1 MSKKPIDLILKRVFQ
16 WFCKSV
22 SLQNASWFI
31 WNDSKLRISINWMQI
46 ILKPLNLKAVW
57 KPLSAVLSALS
68 FVRSCILWRHWMV
81 SSFSVTWECIEGRSL
96 RGTSAGNSLA
106 SGSGVCERVRC
117 IDVGVSVRLCMKWTD
132 GGYCFALASKKSCS
146 LADLMDSL
154 SWGGGG
160 QRTWGGRLSVI
171 GGGGAST
178 CCQYRPSFSPCS
190 SVLIW
195 SPASWSVGPF
205 YLSLVQ
211 RCLVKIKHIYLF
223 GSP

>member
-31 WNDSKLRISINWMQI
+31 WNDSKLRISINSMQI
-46 ILKPLNLKAVW
+46 IFEPLNLKAVW

-132 GGYCFALASKKSCS
+132 GGYCFALASKKK
-146 LADLMDSL
+146 LLFGWFNGFIEL
-154 SWGGGG
+154 GGVGGG

-178 CCQYRPSFSPCS
+178 CCQYRFQ
-190 SVLIW
+190 
-195 SPASWSVGPF
+195 
-205 YLSLVQ
+205 SL
-211 RCLVKIKHIYLF
+211 L
-223 GSP
+223 

>member
-31 WNDSKLRISINWMQI
+31 WNDSKLRISINSMQI
-46 ILKPLNLKAVW
+46 IFEPLNLKAVW

-132 GGYCFALASKKSCS
+132 GGYCFALASKKK
-146 LADLMDSL
+146 LLFGWFNGFIEL
-154 SWGGGG
+154 GGWGGAENM
-160 QRTWGGRLSVI
+160 RRKTKCYWWGRSFYLLSV
-171 GGGGAST
+171 
-178 CCQYRPSFSPCS
+178 SFS
-190 SVLIW
+190 V
-195 SPASWSVGPF
+195 PALAF
-205 YLSLVQ
+205 
-211 RCLVKIKHIYLF
+211 LF
-223 GSP
+223 GHLLHDLWGRFIWV